1 MAQARQ
7 TEDRSALVKRLEEE
21 ARELRITDIK
31 MLIEAGSGHPGG
43 TLSAADMIAAL
54 YFDRMRIRPQE
65 PHWPDR
71 DRFVLS
77 KGHCIPIVYA
87 ALARLGFFPEDE
99 LMTLR
104 KFGSPLQGHPDR
116 VRCPGIEAATG
127 SLGQGLSM
135 AVGMAIAAKID
146 GASWRVFCMMGDG
159 ESQAGQ
165 LWEAAMLAGKHALD
179 NLIGIL
185 DFNQVQQS
193 DKVVN
198 ILDIDPIGKKW
209 EAFGWRVIEIDGHDM
224 EQIIDALDRAEEP
237 AGRPTV
243 IVSHTIKGKGVSWM
257 ELNPDWHGNAPN
269 EEQGQLALEELEGR
283 ISAEEGK
290 RRFEELSGKKGG
302 DSTQEN
308 VTPASQGGGES

>member
-1 MAQARQ
+1 MAQA
-7 TEDRSALVKRLEEE
+7 TKAEDRSALVKRLKEE
-21 ARELRITDIK
+21 AQQLRITDIR
-31 MLIEAGSGHPGG
+31 MLVEAGSGHPGG

-54 YFDRMRIRPQE
+54 YLDRMRLRPEE
-65 PHWPDR
+65 PDWPDR

-77 KGHCIPIVYA
+77 KGHCVPIVYA
-87 ALARLGFFPEDE
+87 ALARAGFFPEDQ

-116 VRCPGIEAATG
+116 IRCPGIEAATG

-135 AVGMAIAAKID
+135 AVGMAIAGKID
-146 GASWRVFCMMGDG
+146 DAPWRVYCMIGDG

-165 LWEAAMLAGKHALD
+165 LWEAAMLGGKRGLD
-179 NLIGIL
+179 NLVGIL

-198 ILDIDPIGKKW
+198 ILDIAPVVDKW
-209 EAFGWRVIEIDGHDM
+209 ESFGWRVIEIDGHDM
-224 EQIIDALDRAEEP
+224 EQILDALDQSEETK
-237 AGRPTV
+237 GRPTM

-257 ELNPDWHGNAPN
+257 ELNADWHGKAPD
-269 EEQGQLALEELEGR
+269 EKQGQLAIEELEGR

-290 RRFEELSGKKGG
+290 RRFEELKGG
-302 DSTQEN
+302 K
-308 VTPASQGGGES
+308 